1 MFSFRRILLVSVL
14 VMMAR
19 LLQAQA
25 GIEKHFKIYDTRT
38 RQVATVAQI
47 AEACQDADVLF
58 FGEEHN
64 DSAGHCLET
73 AIFQALYDRY
83 GSQLALSMEM
93 FESDCQLALNE
104 YLQGYIPEDRML
116 KDARPWNNYKDY
128 RPTVEIARQHQLD
141 VIAANVPR
149 RYVSMVSRK
158 GMRSLDSLPRVSRQF
173 LPPLPFDTATGRYL
187 AFANLARRDGF
198 VVREAKEKFT
208 AAALR
213 DRRVLVIANAL
224 HPRNARGDWSLPTP
238 SAFTDAEVA
247 AVAGWVRDGGALFLM
262 VDHMPFPGGNSALAA
277 AFGFTFSNGFAQDA
291 AGRSRFAF
299 RRADGS
305 LTDHAVVRGRSAAEA
320 VTEVVAFTGS
330 AFRCPP
336 DAVSLFVLGK
346 GFVSLEP
353 RVAWQFPPGTPK
365 PDVSG
370 WSQGAIARI
379 GRGRLAVFGE
389 AAMFS
394 AQLAGADKRPM
405 GMNDPTARQNP
416 QFLLNVLH
424 WLAGMID

>member
-1 MFSFRRILLVSVL
+1 MAADRVDGAIQVSGPG
-14 VMMAR
+14 A
-19 LLQAQA
+19 AA
-25 GIEKHFKIYDTRT
+25 GIPARRGLESRAGLRPALPRRAGSPAATRSLLAFAFFSVAPI
-38 RQVATVAQI
+38 RAQQVA
-47 AEACQDADVLF
+47 DAAF
-58 FGEEHN
+58 
-64 DSAGHCLET
+64 A
-73 AIFQALYDRY
+73 
-83 GSQLALSMEM
+83 
-93 FESDCQLALNE
+93 
-104 YLQGYIPEDRML
+104 P
-116 KDARPWNNYKDY
+116 P
-128 RPTVEIARQHQLD
+128 
-141 VIAANVPR
+141 IAAPAFAEGRGPVVAIDEAHGN
-149 RYVSMVSRK
+149 
-158 GMRSLDSLPRVSRQF
+158 F
-173 LPPLPFDTATGRYL
+173 HTATGRYL